1 MKGELR
7 VAYGERKGT
16 SFNLSSAATILG
28 RNSTADVN
36 IHWDPFVALKHCRID
51 FTDEGATATDL
62 GSANGTLINDL
73 RIAGTQPLQSG
84 DLIQV
89 GFTILQFT
97 TISPISLQ
105 PTVAASDETLDA
117 NPDHSSPPPE
127 VSTIATAAVAMPIP
141 QIDHHKIHYFD
152 CDNAELSRQD
162 KIHRKPLFDNIVRWH
177 GPLQDEASSS
187 RLLTVFAHAKPEP
200 QFIVDFSR
208 LDGMKPPPSDPTY
221 SLLFDW
227 LPTSTALQLPC
238 LYTMSELPNWK
249 TILEEHWEKDAF
261 VALVSKH
268 SKAKTIEL
276 LRRLLRN
283 QSNSSKEG
291 EEKSENQAAYGY
303 CWPSL
308 LTRLIE
314 MNVEGF
320 GKKFMADFEFIF
332 SEDNTDPTNWSLIGP
347 KNLMDSH
354 LKRNAVLG

>member
-16 SFNLSSAATILG
+16 SFSLNSVATVLG
-28 RNSTADVN
+28 RNSTAEVN
-36 IHWDPFVALKHCRID
+36 IHWDPFVAPKHCRID
-51 FTDEGATATDL
+51 FTAEGVTATDL
-62 GSANGTLINDL
+62 GSANGTLLNDV
-73 RIAGTQPLQSG
+73 RIAGTQPIKSG

-97 TISPISLQ
+97 TISPLSLQ
-105 PTVAASDETLDA
+105 TRNTASDESLNADQDQ
-117 NPDHSSPPPE
+117 PSPTP
-127 VSTIATAAVAMPIP
+127 VASKVATAEVIP
-141 QIDHHKIHYFD
+141 PTLQIDYHKIYYFD
-152 CDNAELSRQD
+152 SDHAELSKHD
-162 KIHRKPLFDNIVRWH
+162 KINQKPLFDNIVRWH
-177 GPLQDEASSS
+177 GPLEDEASSS
-187 RLLTVFAHAKPEP
+187 RLLAAFAHAKPEP
-200 QFIVDFSR
+200 QFIIDFSR

-221 SLLFDW
+221 CLLFDW

-249 TILEEHWEKDAF
+249 SILEEHWGKDAF
-261 VALVSKH
+261 LALVSKQ

-276 LRRLLRN
+276 LRRGLR
-283 QSNSSKEG
+283 KEDHPPNDNT
-291 EEKSENQAAYGY
+291 EKSENQAAYGY

-320 GKKFMADFEFIF
+320 GKKFMANFEFIF
-332 SEDNTDPTNWSLIGP
+332 SEDHADPTHWSLIGP
-347 KNLMDSH
+347 KTLMDSH